1 MIGNVMKPV
10 RKRFSAILVF
20 IFGFS
25 ISVALAQ
32 SASQKQFVSASGG
45 GASASANFEARGVIG
60 ESVSGPSGNANY
72 AGKSGFYDKSV
83 APGIGLLRVTPDF
96 NSIAL
101 PTTAQFEITFET
113 ALEPGTVNSNNVFV
127 FGSQTGSMPA
137 AITLVNDDSTI
148 KIITDSEFGYG
159 ENVTVVVTK
168 NVSSIA
174 GDNLDQSVILNY
186 DIATLDGPSE
196 NPALHSPEMI
206 SFGNSPTMVAIGDIN
221 GDGNSDVVIAL
232 TGEDRLSWHA
242 GDGTGNFG
250 PAQDIQGF
258 VDVKFLSLA
267 DAEGDGDL
275 DIYAGNDTDIKIIN
289 NEDGL
294 GTSWLLDWEND
305 ESLMEEMTV
314 LLNIDFNGDGIM
326 DFITDYSDD
335 SGSDGTVFWAG
346 LPADANKNGRIA
358 QRLMDFNK
366 TTTRNYTAFA
376 VGDVDRDGDL
386 DLVSAFTNSS
396 GNHKIKWRPNINDDD
411 TFPFA
416 SSLNDIVT
424 VADRINHIEAGD
436 FNNDGWLD
444 IIYWL
449 ANNTLHAVY
458 YNPDNGNWDSFEL
471 ADDLNAMNHMAAGDL
486 NNDGN
491 LDLLM
496 VFNKEFKWLSNTGVT
511 NGFGEANSLFVTP
524 AGSPEIFHFA
534 LGDLDG
540 DADADVVFTD
550 RSNDNISWLTSGA
563 VVVPNTQPDVGSG
576 PGVDHVVTFDVPMSA
591 TRPLLFAEP
600 VDADGDVMT
609 ITVTAIPDPAQGIV
623 HLSSQLP
630 VDKSRIG
637 AKVEDVIVP
646 LAVGGSIDPLD
657 LSGLEFTASPG
668 FTGAVDDFEFVI
680 TDGKGIIKNIHDGTI
695 QMTWLDQYAE
705 VYRASGQATSSGVNF
720 ACRMADDRDVI
731 IQVRNGSSDIRDW
744 TLQKVGGVTID
755 IADLEM
761 QPNEIVYVNA
771 GPYDGQNATFRLV
784 GDNAPGGTTTAGA
797 GDLKLAEDMV
807 GTAVVT
813 VTSAI
818 TVTSNAD
825 SGPGS
830 LREAIEN
837 ANTDPGPDTVRFAAI
852 FDWGNNPIVLQSAL
866 PNINDDGTYIN
877 GDIDDDGLP
886 DVLLDGGG
894 VVSRGLGVNADDIKI
909 RGLAFVNFTS
919 SAISFGGNSKNLWI
933 VGNHLGVGL
942 DGNTAGSNNGD
953 HGISGSWFES
963 VHIGDG
969 TVKGRNVI
977 SGHTKDGI
985 SISNIDSTF
994 IFGNIVGL
1002 GRTNDTAIP
1011 NTWHGISLDNG
1022 INYAEIGNGT
1032 ATGRNIISGNGQLGV
1047 YIDQPT
1053 DVTIK
1058 GNYFGTNVAGLANRD
1073 NGWGSLFFRDGFNV
1087 VIGDST
1093 QLGRNVMAGT
1103 CDVYN
1108 EGLITFH
1115 SMDST
1120 RIFGNFIGVGADGE
1134 TPLYVKRGI
1143 YVEYSNSRVSIGG
1156 HRPMERNVI
1165 ANAEEDG
1172 IKLFRADSVIIQG
1185 NYIGV
1190 DSTGTIARGNAEN
1203 GIFIADESSNT
1214 RIFENIIANNG
1225 QSAIRVSSAEADSNT
1240 FVENY
1245 IYDNSGPGIFIDAG
1259 SQQNIAAPQLS
1270 YVDLSEILH
1279 GEAAPAAVINVYAD
1293 FGAQARY
1300 FVGTTTAAA
1309 TGDWSLPLNI
1319 ALWPEAYTHV
1329 TATQDSAGNTSA
1341 FASPI
1346 AASPGSPLLVTKH
1359 TDDGSLGTL
1368 RFAIETA
1375 NTNSGP
1381 DTIRFDPFFDW
1392 ANNPILVDA
1401 LLPIITDDS
1410 TVIIGNVD
1418 PDVTPDVTIINNYSG
1433 ADNDLRYGF
1442 QIRSAYNEIRG
1453 FIFSDFDTFDDH
1465 AVLVYLNDAHFN
1477 TIAGNY
1483 FGLNADGSVATGNYS
1498 SVSIFSGA
1506 RYNTVGGYALADGNV
1521 IAGSSDRGIYIEGS
1535 EFFPTAHNKVI
1546 NNFIGIGKDGEILS
1560 ATQGI
1565 GIEIQRADSNRIGD
1579 GTAAGRNF
1587 IAGNTHGIR
1596 ISGEVDDPASYNTI
1610 SGNYIGT
1617 DTSGTASR
1625 PNTNGIFISE
1635 HATGNSLG
1643 DGSLNGGNL
1652 ISGNT
1657 SNGIYIERG
1666 GDQTSILGNIIGLS
1680 SNGLN
1685 PLPNGS
1691 NGIEIQGN
1699 TRDILGLAIGNG
1711 TPDGRNV
1718 IAANNDWNLKIFKTD
1733 NCNIYGNYI
1742 GTDTDGNTRIN
1753 NEGAIQFRNSIN
1765 SLIQGNVIG
1774 GFDRWGGLY
1783 LADNDS
1789 LIISA
1794 NRIGIGADGA
1804 SDISAVDGILVASE
1818 PEGINLIRGEKTHI
1832 GTGEISNANYIGNF
1846 YKGIVVGADVGVTN
1860 IAGNVIGLEADGETA
1875 ASNNFGLV
1883 IHSDGNHIN
1892 RNVISANESYG
1903 VQIFSN
1909 NNIVIRNTV
1918 GPVLSGNAPVTG
1930 ANQSIGLMLWDAGSN
1945 QIGGNNYTDA
1955 NIFADNQNG
1964 LAISGG
1970 DNNTV
1975 TYNRFGIG
1983 FDGTTPLPNS
1993 GNGIRI
1999 YRTANGNLL
2008 AHNQIVGSGDNG
2020 IWVDGSDDA
2029 KNNNFNVN
2037 SIFANNSGGIE
2048 IINGGQNGVVS
2059 PIINQINSDSL
2070 LSGVAA
2076 PEALVLLYAD
2086 ELNQGELF
2094 LDSVRADINGDWIYK
2109 VGLDTIPGR
2118 YVSFTALQD
2127 SFGNTSAFSAPL
2139 QINLP
2144 PVEVAG
2150 NALDSVVAIED
2161 FNPIVIDLND
2171 HYEDP
2176 EDAGLLSFNF
2186 INTTEY
2192 LLTNVGIN
2200 ANELTFTSVPDRFG
2214 KDTLILQIVDVN
2226 GLMLLDSVVVNV
2238 TPVNDAPVVVSPIAD
2253 QVQAEDFAEYVVVD
2267 LSTVFSD
2274 PDLEALNYIP
2284 TLSVP
2289 DIVTAIVDGSDLK
2302 LAGVADASG
2311 MVTVTVRAE
2320 DAGLLFVEDSF
2331 DITLTAVNDA
2341 PVVDV
2346 TIANLNLNED
2356 FASPHVVVADLN
2368 ANFSD
2373 PESQALSFSASSD
2386 DESVVTVNVDGN
2398 KLELNAVADA
2408 SGSAIIT
2415 VTADDGAAVNN
2426 TVSTSFTVTIDAV
2439 NDAPVVVNPIAAVT
2453 LNEDFA
2459 SPHEVVADLNANFS
2473 DPESQA
2479 LSFSAS
2485 SDDESVVTVNVD
2497 GNKLEL
2503 NAVADASG
2511 SAIIT
2516 VTADDGA
2523 AVNNTVSTSFTMTI
2537 DAVNDAPVVVN
2548 PIAAVTLNEDFA
2560 SPHEVVADLNANFSD
2575 PESQALSFSASSDD
2589 ESVVTVNVD
2598 GNKLELNAVA
2608 DAFGTATITVTAD
2621 DGAAVNN
2628 TVSTSFTVTIDAV
2641 NDAPVV
2647 VNPIAA
2653 VTLNEDF
2660 ASPHEVVAD
2669 LNANFSD
2676 PESQALSFSASS
2688 DDESVVTVN
2697 VDGNKLELNA
2707 VADASGSAI
2716 ITVTADDGAAVNNT
2730 VSTSFTVTIDA
2741 VNDAPV
2747 VVNPIAAVTLNED
2760 FASPHVVV
2768 ADLNANFSDP
2778 ESQALSFSAS
2788 SDDESVVTVNVDGNK
2803 LELNAV
2809 ADASGSA
2816 IITVTADDGAA
2827 VNNTVSTSFTV
2838 TIDAVNDAPV
2848 VVNPIAAVTLN
2859 EDFASPHEVV
2869 ADLNANFSDPESQ
2882 ALSFSASS
2890 DDESVV
2896 TVNVDGDKLEL
2907 NAVADATGSAII
2919 TVTADDGAAVNNTV
2933 STSFTV
2939 TIAAE
2944 NDKPDLT
2951 LNMALKNYI
2960 EGNAPLVLDNTL
2972 TITDVDNGNLQGA
2985 VVSISANYTS
2995 SEDSLYYGGATF
3007 APVFDLASGTLRF
3020 SGGAPLADYVAALR
3034 DVRYKNTSDNPVTDE
3049 RTITFVVN
3057 DGNSDSDG
3065 ESLNVAVTPI
3075 NDPPVVTLSVANVAY
3090 TEAAGPVVL
3099 DNGIVIS
3106 DIDNTELQDAFIR
3119 ISGGYVQ
3126 GQDTLIYSGTTL
3138 TPTFDEGNGRLR
3150 LNGVATLADYQQALR
3165 EVSYNNLSANPT
3177 AGNRTVEFVLDDAA
3191 GVSLAQTMT
3200 VTVMPVNNKPVVTVS
3215 GVTLAYNENSGPQQ
3229 LDNTITVA
3237 DVDNSEFVNATVQI
3251 SNNYVQ
3257 GEDNL
3262 IYIGA
3267 SLIPQFDVPSGTLI
3281 LSGRLP
3287 KEDFQQILRDTYY
3300 ENLSDNPNTN
3310 DRTVSFVVVDGFGL
3324 NSDPGT
3330 MQIEIT
3336 SDNDKPE
3343 INLTVATVNYT
3354 ENDGP
3359 EVLDNALTLSDIDDT
3374 EIDSA
3379 VVTISGNY
3387 VPGEDVLSYGGA
3399 AFTPVFDPLS
3409 GTLTFTGSS
3418 PIADYEQALG
3428 EVRYENTS
3436 DDPNTLDRTIAFVV
3450 NDGSADSDVKTLT
3463 VDLTATNDKPVVG
3476 IDPASLTFAEGD
3488 PVVLLDPAMTITDPD
3503 DGQLAGASVYF
3514 NGGYFENEDSLYV
3527 SPIPGIAAAFDT
3539 TNGIMALSGDAS
3551 IADYQLVLRSI
3562 GYRNVSSDPTNSPR
3576 TISVVVD
3583 DGTDN
3588 SIPVSRVITIGTV
3601 NDPPVITLVQ
3611 TNPLDYIEN
3620 APALVL
3626 DNALTVSDADN
3637 LNISSAK
3644 VKIASGYV
3652 AGQDTLATGVVP
3664 PGILSSFNVPDG
3676 ELRLSGVRPSA
3687 DYQAALR
3694 AVTYINTSDNPDATM
3709 RVIAL
3714 TVNDGADDSNGAT
3727 ISINVIPQ
3735 NDIPTIDN
3743 PIADQSGDEDFP
3755 EYVVVNLNTVFSDAD
3770 GDVLAY
3776 NASVDNG
3783 KVIATIDGN
3792 LLKLAGAP
3800 DANGIAIVSVS
3811 ADDGSGPVTD
3821 DFQVTIAPVND
3832 VPVVDN
3838 VIAPVSLDE
3847 DFLSPSEVVADLNSI
3862 FSDPEAQPLSF
3873 SASSDNESVVTV
3885 NVAGNKLELNAV
3897 ADASGSAIITVT
3909 ADDGAAVNNTVS
3921 TSFTVTI
3928 DAVNDA
3934 PVVVNPIAAVTLNED
3949 FASPLEVIANLNSV
3963 FSDPEGQMLS
3973 FSAISSDLTVVTVNV
3988 DGNKLELNA
3997 VADATGTA
4005 TITVTADDGQALNN
4019 TIVNSF
4025 LVTVN
4030 AVNDAPVVDN
4040 VIAAVNLVEDFVS
4053 PSVVVADLNSIFS
4066 DPEAQPLSFS
4076 ASSDNESVVTVNVA
4090 GNKLELNAVANAFGS
4105 ANITVT
4111 ADDGQPL
4118 DNIVSTNFLV
4128 TITADNDVPVVDNPI
4143 ADQAEDEDF
4152 PEFTLAD
4159 LNTVFSDIDGDN
4171 LIFTVTFSQPNI
4183 ISATIDGSD
4192 LKLAGVRDSSGTVTV
4207 TVRATDPIGDFVED
4221 DFDIVVAPQNDA
4233 PVVDVAIANQ
4243 EVDEDFAEYTV
4254 VDLSTIFS
4262 DIDGDE
4268 LMYSATLSVPDIV
4281 IATVDGDNL
4290 TLAGEPDANGTVTV
4304 TVKGEDP
4311 SGDFVED
4318 AFDVLVNPVNDAPV
4332 VDNPIADQVIP
4343 EENLLHIDLLSNVF
4357 SDIDGPALVYSV
4369 SSKDDNVVAFRG
4381 TSDPDSLYIR
4391 AITDFVG
4398 TDSIFVSATDG
4409 EFSVSSNFLVT
4420 VTNENDQPVIANPI
4434 ADLVIDEDAA
4444 EFFVANLSSVFT
4456 DADGNITAYS
4466 VRIKD
4471 GKLSSRLDGQD
4482 LYLTPGL
4489 NENGIDSVFVT
4500 AEDAFSET
4508 VTDTFAVAITPV
4520 NDAPVIATVALS
4532 NATQDVA
4539 YADTLKA
4546 IDADLDALTFAKLS
4560 GPVWMT
4566 VNADGSIE
4574 GTPANADTTAA
4585 VTIKIEVTD
4594 GQGGSDTLTTDIAV
4608 INVNDAPEITTLSLT
4623 NAQQDVAYADT
4634 VKATDIDFGDVLIFN
4649 ALDVPAWMTVKA
4661 DGSLEGTPSN
4671 ADVAANVRVQVRVSD
4686 GELADTLDVTIDVLN
4701 INDAPVISTV
4711 ALSDATQNV
4720 AYADTVK
4727 ASDADLDALTFAKLS
4742 GPAWMTVNADG
4753 SIEGT
4758 PANAD
4763 TTAAVTIKIE
4773 VTDGQG
4779 GSDTLTTDIAVLNVN
4794 DAPNVVNPIADVV
4807 IFDTDSDVKLA
4818 ALADVFSDIDAG
4830 DMLSY
4835 NVIGN
4840 VTVNISIADD
4850 TLRISGIEGVGG
4862 IDTLLVTAT
4871 DTGLLSAIDTVIVE
4885 VQLSNEAPVLAE
4897 FPAFAVNEGESFA
4910 AINLNTYVSDA
4921 NDAKSDLKWEIS
4933 QEIDLEFVVVDD
4945 TTLTVAIPDENWF
4958 GSETVRFK
4966 VTDPQGASDSS
4977 DVSFT
4982 VLAVNDA
4989 PVLASIDTIRI
5000 DEGDPIDPLALAALA
5015 SDIDDPADSLA
5026 WSIETGTQLNASISE
5041 GDTLYLS
5048 VNDANWSGTETLDL
5062 IVSDPSGA
5070 TDTTLVTVVVN
5081 GVNDAPVFSG
5091 LAPVSLSEDD
5101 STTIILRDLVED
5113 VDSAPEAL
5121 VFAATVVAASGSI
5134 YSSDDLALRL
5144 DDASSELRFVPAA
5157 NAFGDFR
5164 VELSVSDGDG
5174 GTAIDTIDVA
5184 VSGINDAPQLGSLA
5198 DTTIFFDQT
5207 INLTLMGSDVDGD
5220 ALNYSDN
5227 SDLTS
5232 ISGNLL
5238 TVSEPGGD
5246 ARGTHLITVYASDG
5260 ALLDSTRFTLTIIGD
5275 ADAPEIQTF
5284 EFSED
5289 TSATT
5294 LARGFWVNTL
5304 AVDTLGGKSG
5314 TPSAELRYIYNVTR
5328 SADGADLSVELTGSG
5343 YYQWTELL
5351 PGSYDLA
5358 FYVAD
5363 AKGNGLAE
5371 PLYSNTLEVLPAE
5384 LQLASE
5390 TWTMMTLSRDVTST
5404 ALLNKLRAGEL
5415 YRWNGADYG
5424 SIPGEILVPG
5434 QAFWILTENPAGE
5447 RFNFET
5453 QDPITQDTLKVA
5465 LNRGWN
5471 QVGNPYEMPLRSEF
5485 ITITANGNADV
5496 PLLEAVAS
5504 EVILSDVFVFT
5515 GLTEDL
5521 TDIYRLQPIENM
5533 IFRPWEGVWIYVNAE
5548 NAVLTWSKTP
5558 VTDIQPLVSSAV
5570 LAKREGEAPNR
5581 FKVQLEGRSTQVF
5594 TVHFTDGPNVKR
5606 VPSLGRTGSRLSL
5619 SNNLMHYHVA
5629 DFAEATELR
5638 QYGIDVD
5645 VKAGDMVT
5653 VDFGGSAVAGAYLVF
5668 ESRREVIELAAG
5680 LNVFDSDVQGSGI
5693 LLLTNDLNF
5702 DPDNL
5707 PFSAGLSQNY
5717 PNPFNI
5723 TTRIRVAVPLSL
5735 HQKDVRLDVYN
5746 ILGQRVATL
5755 LNGKVDS
5762 GVRPIEWNGKNTA
5775 NNVVATGVYFFRMT
5789 IAGKQFVK
5797 KAVLLK

>member
-101 PTTAQFEITFET
+101 PSTAQFEITFET

-168 NVSSIA
+168 NVSSSA

-289 NEDGL
+289 NEVGL

-563 VVVPNTQPDVGSG
+563 VVVPNTQPDIGSG

-646 LAVGGSIDPLD
+646 LAVGDSIDPLD

-1203 GIFIADESSNT
+1203 GIFIADESSNA
-1214 RIFENIIANNG
+1214 RVFENIIANNG
-1225 QSAIRVSSAEADSNT
+1225 QSGIRVSSAEADSNT

-1245 IYDNSGPGIFIDAG
+1245 IYDNTGPGIFIDAG
-1259 SQQNIAAPQLS
+1259 SQQNIAAPVLLF
-1270 YVDLSEILH
+1270 VDESEILF
-1279 GEAAPAAVINVYAD
+1279 GQADPNSLVRVYAD
-1293 FGAQARY
+1293 FGTQARF
-1300 FVGTTTAAA
+1300 FVGSVSTLG
-1309 TGDWSLPLNI
+1309 TGEWSIPLNKGT
-1319 ALWPEAYTHV
+1319 WPEAYTNL
-1329 TATQDSAGNTSA
+1329 TATQDVNNSTSA
-1341 FASPI
+1341 FAAAIASSPTD
-1346 AASPGSPLLVTKH
+1346 PLLVTNN
-1359 TDDGSLGTL
+1359 TDDNSIGTL
-1368 RFAIETA
+1368 RFAINFA
-1375 NTNSGP
+1375 NSNSGP
-1381 DTIRFDPFFDW
+1381 DSIYFEDTFDW
-1392 ANNPILVDA
+1392 LNNPIA
-1401 LLPIITDDS
+1401 LQSDLPAITDDS
-1410 TVIIGNVD
+1410 TKINGDVDGDGLPNVIITDPTAGSLGNG
-1418 PDVTPDVTIINNYSG
+1418 IS
-1433 ADNDLRYGF
+1433 
-1442 QIRSAYNEIRG
+1442 IRSAHNDIRG
-1453 FIFSDFDTFDDH
+1453 LVINSFLGGEGILVDSD
-1465 AVLVYLNDAHFN
+1465 DAHDN
-1477 TIAGNY
+1477 LIAGNY
-1483 FGLNADGSVATGNYS
+1483 IGTNSDGSAAQSNQIGIQIVNGAYANTIGGSGPGAGNIISGNNYGVIISGSVGLDTRDNDVINNIIGLNKAGDATLGNNLYG
-1498 SVSIFSGA
+1498 IYLQRTSGNEITQ
-1506 RYNTVGGYALADGNV
+1506 RNV
-1521 IAGSSDRGIYIEGS
+1521 IAGS
-1535 EFFPTAHNKVI
+1535 
-1546 NNFIGIGKDGEILS
+1546 
-1560 ATQGI
+1560 
-1565 GIEIQRADSNRIGD
+1565 
-1579 GTAAGRNF
+1579 
-1587 IAGNTHGIR
+1587 IAGIHIIGEADK
-1596 ISGEVDDPASYNTI
+1596 ISTGNIITD
-1610 SGNYIGT
+1610 NYIGT

-1625 PNTNGIFISE
+1625 PNTIGIFISE
-1635 HATGNSLG
+1635 HSTGNFIG
-1643 DGSLNGGNL
+1643 DGSFNGGNL

-1680 SNGLN
+1680 SNGVD

-1699 TRDILGLAIGNG
+1699 ARDILDLTIGNG

-1846 YKGIVVGADVGVTN
+1846 YKGIVVGADAGVTN

-1970 DNNTV
+1970 NNNTV

-2020 IWVDGSDDA
+2020 IWVDGINDA

-2144 PVEVAG
+2144 PVINNKLGEFSA
-2150 NALDSVVAIED
+2150 DED
-2161 FNPIVIDLND
+2161 FAGPFSWVLDNAY
-2171 HYEDP
+2171 YEDP
-2176 EDAGLLSFNF
+2176 EAGQLNFTIVEAPDVLDA
-2186 INTTEY
+2186 T
-2192 LLTNVGIN
+2192 LTGGMPEVLQVTSLQNAFGI
-2200 ANELTFTSVPDRFG
+2200 
-2214 KDTLILQIVDVN
+2214 DTLILE
-2226 GLMLLDSVVVNV
+2226 
-2238 TPVNDAPVVVSPIAD
+2238 IAD
-2253 QVQAEDFAEYVVVD
+2253 DQGLVITDSLFITIA
-2267 LSTVFSD
+2267 
-2274 PDLEALNYIP
+2274 
-2284 TLSVP
+2284 
-2289 DIVTAIVDGSDLK
+2289 AI
-2302 LAGVADASG
+2302 
-2311 MVTVTVRAE
+2311 
-2320 DAGLLFVEDSF
+2320 
-2331 DITLTAVNDA
+2331 NDQ
-2341 PVVDV
+2341 PVVDAA
-2346 TIANLNLNED
+2346 IGNLALDED
-2356 FASPHVVVADLN
+2356 FDSPHVVVVDLN
-2368 ANFSD
+2368 NIFSD

-2459 SPHEVVADLNANFS
+2459 SPYEVVADLNANFS

-2575 PESQALSFSASSDD
+2575 PE
-2589 ESVVTVNVD
+2589 
-2598 GNKLELNAVA
+2598 G
-2608 DAFGTATITVTAD
+2608 
-2621 DGAAVNN
+2621 
-2628 TVSTSFTVTIDAV
+2628 
-2641 NDAPVV
+2641 
-2647 VNPIAA
+2647 
-2653 VTLNEDF
+2653 
-2660 ASPHEVVAD
+2660 
-2669 LNANFSD
+2669 
-2676 PESQALSFSASS
+2676 QALSFSASS

-2760 FASPHVVV
+2760 FASPHEVV

-2778 ESQALSFSAS
+2778 ESQPLSFSAS

-3007 APVFDLASGTLRF
+3007 APVFDLASGTLTF

-3106 DIDNTELQDAFIR
+3106 DVDNSDLVDAFIR

-3126 GQDTLIYSGTTL
+3126 GEDTLIYSGTTL

-3177 AGNRTVEFVLDDAA
+3177 AVNRTVEFVLNDGA

-3267 SLIPQFDVPSGTLI
+3267 SLIPQFDVPSGALI

-3310 DRTVSFVVVDGFGL
+3310 DRTVSFVVVDGLGL

-3409 GTLTFTGSS
+3409 GTLTFIVSS
-3418 PIADYEQALG
+3418 PIADYEQALR

-3450 NDGSADSDVKTLT
+3450 NDGSADSDIKTLT
-3463 VDLTATNDKPVVG
+3463 VDLTATNDKPVVTLTPG
-3476 IDPASLTFAEGD
+3476 SIDFQEGD
-3488 PVVLLDPAMTITDPD
+3488 PILPIDAALLVTDID
-3503 DGQLAGASVYF
+3503 DAILKSANVWIRNNYIEG
-3514 NGGYFENEDSLYV
+3514 EDSLYV
-3527 SPIPGIAAAFDT
+3527 VNPLPGITANFVT
-3539 TNGIMALSGDAS
+3539 TTGVLSLEGDATLS
-3551 IADYQLVLRSI
+3551 DYQDVLRSV
-3562 GYRNVSSDPTNSPR
+3562 GYRNVSADPTLDLR
-3576 TISVVVD
+3576 TV
-3583 DGTDN
+3583 
-3588 SIPVSRVITIGTV
+3588 SIIV
-3601 NDPPVITLVQ
+3601 NDPAVASARVDKIITVG
-3611 TNPLDYIEN
+3611 TINNPPELLFSSSDTLTYTENDEALLLDGGI
-3620 APALVL
+3620 VL
-3626 DNALTVSDADN
+3626 SDPDTP
-3637 LNISSAK
+3637 LLQSAK
-3644 VKIASGYV
+3644 VKISAGYV
-3652 AGQDTLATGVVP
+3652 EGEDVLEHGLLPIGVLATFDVP
-3664 PGILSSFNVPDG
+3664 NA
-3676 ELRLSGVRPSA
+3676 ELRFSGLSGVA
-3687 DYQAALR
+3687 NYEGLLR
-3694 AVTYINTSDNPDATM
+3694 TVTFRSVSENPGTD
-3709 RVIAL
+3709 RRRISIEVY
-3714 TVNDGADDSNGAT
+3714 DGADFSADTARYVNVVRTNDFPLITT
-3727 ISINVIPQ
+3727 IS
-3735 NDIPTIDN
+3735 
-3743 PIADQSGDEDFP
+3743 
-3755 EYVVVNLNTVFSDAD
+3755 
-3770 GDVLAY
+3770 
-3776 NASVDNG
+3776 
-3783 KVIATIDGN
+3783 
-3792 LLKLAGAP
+3792 
-3800 DANGIAIVSVS
+3800 
-3811 ADDGSGPVTD
+3811 
-3821 DFQVTIAPVND
+3821 
-3832 VPVVDN
+3832 
-3838 VIAPVSLDE
+3838 
-3847 DFLSPSEVVADLNSI
+3847 
-3862 FSDPEAQPLSF
+3862 
-3873 SASSDNESVVTV
+3873 
-3885 NVAGNKLELNAV
+3885 
-3897 ADASGSAIITVT
+3897 
-3909 ADDGAAVNNTVS
+3909 
-3921 TSFTVTI
+3921 
-3928 DAVNDA
+3928 
-3934 PVVVNPIAAVTLNED
+3934 
-3949 FASPLEVIANLNSV
+3949 
-3963 FSDPEGQMLS
+3963 
-3973 FSAISSDLTVVTVNV
+3973 
-3988 DGNKLELNA
+3988 
-3997 VADATGTA
+3997 
-4005 TITVTADDGQALNN
+4005 
-4019 TIVNSF
+4019 
-4025 LVTVN
+4025 
-4030 AVNDAPVVDN
+4030 
-4040 VIAAVNLVEDFVS
+4040 
-4053 PSVVVADLNSIFS
+4053 
-4066 DPEAQPLSFS
+4066 
-4076 ASSDNESVVTVNVA
+4076 
-4090 GNKLELNAVANAFGS
+4090 
-4105 ANITVT
+4105 
-4111 ADDGQPL
+4111 L
-4118 DNIVSTNFLV
+4118 DN
-4128 TITADNDVPVVDNPI
+4128 
-4143 ADQAEDEDF
+4143 
-4152 PEFTLAD
+4152 
-4159 LNTVFSDIDGDN
+4159 
-4171 LIFTVTFSQPNI
+4171 
-4183 ISATIDGSD
+4183 AT
-4192 LKLAGVRDSSGTVTV
+4192 
-4207 TVRATDPIGDFVED
+4207 
-4221 DFDIVVAPQNDA
+4221 
-4233 PVVDVAIANQ
+4233 
-4243 EVDEDFAEYTV
+4243 
-4254 VDLSTIFS
+4254 
-4262 DIDGDE
+4262 
-4268 LMYSATLSVPDIV
+4268 
-4281 IATVDGDNL
+4281 
-4290 TLAGEPDANGTVTV
+4290 
-4304 TVKGEDP
+4304 
-4311 SGDFVED
+4311 
-4318 AFDVLVNPVNDAPV
+4318 
-4332 VDNPIADQVIP
+4332 
-4343 EENLLHIDLLSNVF
+4343 
-4357 SDIDGPALVYSV
+4357 
-4369 SSKDDNVVAFRG
+4369 
-4381 TSDPDSLYIR
+4381 
-4391 AITDFVG
+4391 
-4398 TDSIFVSATDG
+4398 
-4409 EFSVSSNFLVT
+4409 
-4420 VTNENDQPVIANPI
+4420 
-4434 ADLVIDEDAA
+4434 
-4444 EFFVANLSSVFT
+4444 
-4456 DADGNITAYS
+4456 
-4466 VRIKD
+4466 
-4471 GKLSSRLDGQD
+4471 
-4482 LYLTPGL
+4482 
-4489 NENGIDSVFVT
+4489 
-4500 AEDAFSET
+4500 
-4508 VTDTFAVAITPV
+4508 
-4520 NDAPVIATVALS
+4520 
-4532 NATQDVA
+4532 
-4539 YADTLKA
+4539 
-4546 IDADLDALTFAKLS
+4546 
-4560 GPVWMT
+4560 
-4566 VNADGSIE
+4566 
-4574 GTPANADTTAA
+4574 
-4585 VTIKIEVTD
+4585 
-4594 GQGGSDTLTTDIAV
+4594 
-4608 INVNDAPEITTLSLT
+4608 
-4623 NAQQDVAYADT
+4623 QDVAYADT
-4634 VKATDIDFGDVLIFN
+4634 VKATDIDFGDVLTFN
-4649 ALDVPAWMTVKA
+4649 ALDVPAWMTVNA
-4661 DGSLEGTPSN
+4661 DGSLEGTPVN

-4701 INDAPVISTV
+4701 INDAPIISTV
-4711 ALSDATQNV
+4711 ALSNATQDV
-4720 AYADTVK
+4720 GLCRY
-4727 ASDADLDALTFAKLS
+4727 
-4742 GPAWMTVNADG
+4742 
-4753 SIEGT
+4753 
-4758 PANAD
+4758 
-4763 TTAAVTIKIE
+4763 
-4773 VTDGQG
+4773 GQ
-4779 GSDTLTTDIAVLNVN
+4779 S
-4794 DAPNVVNPIADVV
+4794 
-4807 IFDTDSDVKLA
+4807 
-4818 ALADVFSDIDAG
+4818 
-4830 DMLSY
+4830 
-4835 NVIGN
+4835 
-4840 VTVNISIADD
+4840 
-4850 TLRISGIEGVGG
+4850 
-4862 IDTLLVTAT
+4862 
-4871 DTGLLSAIDTVIVE
+4871 
-4885 VQLSNEAPVLAE
+4885 
-4897 FPAFAVNEGESFA
+4897 
-4910 AINLNTYVSDA
+4910 
-4921 NDAKSDLKWEIS
+4921 
-4933 QEIDLEFVVVDD
+4933 
-4945 TTLTVAIPDENWF
+4945 
-4958 GSETVRFK
+4958 
-4966 VTDPQGASDSS
+4966 
-4977 DVSFT
+4977 
-4982 VLAVNDA
+4982 
-4989 PVLASIDTIRI
+4989 
-5000 DEGDPIDPLALAALA
+5000 
-5015 SDIDDPADSLA
+5015 
-5026 WSIETGTQLNASISE
+5026 
-5041 GDTLYLS
+5041 
-5048 VNDANWSGTETLDL
+5048 
-5062 IVSDPSGA
+5062 
-5070 TDTTLVTVVVN
+5070 
-5081 GVNDAPVFSG
+5081 
-5091 LAPVSLSEDD
+5091 
-5101 STTIILRDLVED
+5101 
-5113 VDSAPEAL
+5113 
-5121 VFAATVVAASGSI
+5121 
-5134 YSSDDLALRL
+5134 
-5144 DDASSELRFVPAA
+5144 
-5157 NAFGDFR
+5157 
-5164 VELSVSDGDG
+5164 
-5174 GTAIDTIDVA
+5174 
-5184 VSGINDAPQLGSLA
+5184 
-5198 DTTIFFDQT
+5198 
-5207 INLTLMGSDVDGD
+5207 
-5220 ALNYSDN
+5220 
-5227 SDLTS
+5227 
-5232 ISGNLL
+5232 
-5238 TVSEPGGD
+5238 
-5246 ARGTHLITVYASDG
+5246 H
-5260 ALLDSTRFTLTIIGD
+5260 
-5275 ADAPEIQTF
+5275 
-5284 EFSED
+5284 
-5289 TSATT
+5289 
-5294 LARGFWVNTL
+5294 
-5304 AVDTLGGKSG
+5304 
-5314 TPSAELRYIYNVTR
+5314 
-5328 SADGADLSVELTGSG
+5328 
-5343 YYQWTELL
+5343 
-5351 PGSYDLA
+5351 
-5358 FYVAD
+5358 
-5363 AKGNGLAE
+5363 
-5371 PLYSNTLEVLPAE
+5371 
-5384 LQLASE
+5384 
-5390 TWTMMTLSRDVTST
+5390 
-5404 ALLNKLRAGEL
+5404 
-5415 YRWNGADYG
+5415 
-5424 SIPGEILVPG
+5424 
-5434 QAFWILTENPAGE
+5434 
-5447 RFNFET
+5447 
-5453 QDPITQDTLKVA
+5453 
-5465 LNRGWN
+5465 
-5471 QVGNPYEMPLRSEF
+5471 
-5485 ITITANGNADV
+5485 
-5496 PLLEAVAS
+5496 
-5504 EVILSDVFVFT
+5504 
-5515 GLTEDL
+5515 
-5521 TDIYRLQPIENM
+5521 
-5533 IFRPWEGVWIYVNAE
+5533 
-5548 NAVLTWSKTP
+5548 
-5558 VTDIQPLVSSAV
+5558 
-5570 LAKREGEAPNR
+5570 
-5581 FKVQLEGRSTQVF
+5581 
-5594 TVHFTDGPNVKR
+5594 
-5606 VPSLGRTGSRLSL
+5606 
-5619 SNNLMHYHVA
+5619 
-5629 DFAEATELR
+5629 
-5638 QYGIDVD
+5638 
-5645 VKAGDMVT
+5645 
-5653 VDFGGSAVAGAYLVF
+5653 
-5668 ESRREVIELAAG
+5668 
-5680 LNVFDSDVQGSGI
+5680 
-5693 LLLTNDLNF
+5693 
-5702 DPDNL
+5702 
-5707 PFSAGLSQNY
+5707 
-5717 PNPFNI
+5717 
-5723 TTRIRVAVPLSL
+5723 
-5735 HQKDVRLDVYN
+5735 
-5746 ILGQRVATL
+5746 
-5755 LNGKVDS
+5755 
-5762 GVRPIEWNGKNTA
+5762 
-5775 NNVVATGVYFFRMT
+5775 
-5789 IAGKQFVK
+5789 
-5797 KAVLLK
+5797 

>member
-101 PTTAQFEITFET
+101 PSTAQFEITFET

-168 NVSSIA
+168 NVSSSA

-289 NEDGL
+289 NEVGL

-563 VVVPNTQPDVGSG
+563 VVVPNTQPDIGSG

-646 LAVGGSIDPLD
+646 LAVGDSIDPLD

-1203 GIFIADESSNT
+1203 GIFIADESSNA
-1214 RIFENIIANNG
+1214 RVFENIIANNG
-1225 QSAIRVSSAEADSNT
+1225 QSGIRVSSAEADSNT

-1245 IYDNSGPGIFIDAG
+1245 IYDNTGPGIFIDAG
-1259 SQQNIAAPQLS
+1259 SQQNIAAPVLLF
-1270 YVDLSEILH
+1270 VDESEILF
-1279 GEAAPAAVINVYAD
+1279 GQADPNSLVRVYAD
-1293 FGAQARY
+1293 FGTQARF
-1300 FVGTTTAAA
+1300 FVGSVSTLG
-1309 TGDWSLPLNI
+1309 TGEWSIPLNKGT
-1319 ALWPEAYTHV
+1319 WPEAYTNL
-1329 TATQDSAGNTSA
+1329 TATQDVNNSTSA
-1341 FASPI
+1341 FAAAIASSPTD
-1346 AASPGSPLLVTKH
+1346 PLLVTNN
-1359 TDDGSLGTL
+1359 TDDNSIGTL
-1368 RFAIETA
+1368 RFAINFA
-1375 NTNSGP
+1375 NSNSGP
-1381 DTIRFDPFFDW
+1381 DSIYFEDTFDW
-1392 ANNPILVDA
+1392 LNNPIA
-1401 LLPIITDDS
+1401 LQSDLPAITDDS
-1410 TVIIGNVD
+1410 TKINGDVDGDGLPNVIITDPTAGSLGNG
-1418 PDVTPDVTIINNYSG
+1418 IS
-1433 ADNDLRYGF
+1433 
-1442 QIRSAYNEIRG
+1442 IRSAHNDIRG
-1453 FIFSDFDTFDDH
+1453 LVINSFLGGEGILVDSD
-1465 AVLVYLNDAHFN
+1465 DAHDN
-1477 TIAGNY
+1477 LIAGNY
-1483 FGLNADGSVATGNYS
+1483 IGTNSDGSAAQSNQIGIQIVNGAYANTIGGSGPGAGNIISGNNYGVIISGSVGLDTRDNDVINNIIGLNKAGDATLGNNLYG
-1498 SVSIFSGA
+1498 IYLQRTSGNEITQ
-1506 RYNTVGGYALADGNV
+1506 RNV
-1521 IAGSSDRGIYIEGS
+1521 IAGS
-1535 EFFPTAHNKVI
+1535 
-1546 NNFIGIGKDGEILS
+1546 
-1560 ATQGI
+1560 
-1565 GIEIQRADSNRIGD
+1565 
-1579 GTAAGRNF
+1579 
-1587 IAGNTHGIR
+1587 IAGIHIIGEADK
-1596 ISGEVDDPASYNTI
+1596 ISTGNIITD
-1610 SGNYIGT
+1610 NYIGT

-1635 HATGNSLG
+1635 HSTGNFIG
-1643 DGSLNGGNL
+1643 DGSFNGGNL

-1680 SNGLN
+1680 SNGVD

-1699 TRDILGLAIGNG
+1699 ARDILDLTIGNG

-1846 YKGIVVGADVGVTN
+1846 YKGIVVGADAGVTN

-1970 DNNTV
+1970 NNNTV

-2020 IWVDGSDDA
+2020 IWVDGINDA

-2331 DITLTAVNDA
+2331 DITVTAVNDA

-2356 FASPHVVVADLN
+2356 FASPHEVVADLN

-2373 PESQALSFSASSD
+2373 PESQALSFSASSDDESVVTVNVNGNKLELNAVADASGSAIITVTADDGAAVNNTVSTSFTMTIDAVNDAPVVVNPIAAVTLNEDFASPHEVVADLNANFSDPEGQALSFSASSD

-2459 SPHEVVADLNANFS
+2459 SPHE
-2473 DPESQA
+2473 
-2479 LSFSAS
+2479 
-2485 SDDESVVTVNVD
+2485 
-2497 GNKLEL
+2497 
-2503 NAVADASG
+2503 
-2511 SAIIT
+2511 
-2516 VTADDGA
+2516 
-2523 AVNNTVSTSFTMTI
+2523 
-2537 DAVNDAPVVVN
+2537 
-2548 PIAAVTLNEDFA
+2548 
-2560 SPHEVVADLNANFSD
+2560 
-2575 PESQALSFSASSDD
+2575 
-2589 ESVVTVNVD
+2589 
-2598 GNKLELNAVA
+2598 
-2608 DAFGTATITVTAD
+2608 
-2621 DGAAVNN
+2621 
-2628 TVSTSFTVTIDAV
+2628 
-2641 NDAPVV
+2641 
-2647 VNPIAA
+2647 
-2653 VTLNEDF
+2653 
-2660 ASPHEVVAD
+2660 
-2669 LNANFSD
+2669 
-2676 PESQALSFSASS
+2676 
-2688 DDESVVTVN
+2688 
-2697 VDGNKLELNA
+2697 
-2707 VADASGSAI
+2707 
-2716 ITVTADDGAAVNNT
+2716 
-2730 VSTSFTVTIDA
+2730 
-2741 VNDAPV
+2741 
-2747 VVNPIAAVTLNED
+2747 
-2760 FASPHVVV
+2760 VV

-3007 APVFDLASGTLRF
+3007 APVFDLASGTLTF

-3106 DIDNTELQDAFIR
+3106 DVDNSDLVDAFIR

-3126 GQDTLIYSGTTL
+3126 GEDTLIYSGTTL

-3177 AGNRTVEFVLDDAA
+3177 AVNRTVEFVLNDGA

-3267 SLIPQFDVPSGTLI
+3267 SLIPQFDVPSGALI

-3310 DRTVSFVVVDGFGL
+3310 DRTVSFVVVDGLGL

-3409 GTLTFTGSS
+3409 GTLTFIVSS
-3418 PIADYEQALG
+3418 PIADYEQALR

-3450 NDGSADSDVKTLT
+3450 NDGSADSDIKTLT
-3463 VDLTATNDKPVVG
+3463 VDLTATNDKPVVTLTPG
-3476 IDPASLTFAEGD
+3476 SIDFQEGD
-3488 PVVLLDPAMTITDPD
+3488 PILPIDAALLVTDID
-3503 DGQLAGASVYF
+3503 DAILKSANVWIRNNYIEG
-3514 NGGYFENEDSLYV
+3514 EDSLYV
-3527 SPIPGIAAAFDT
+3527 VNPLPGITANFVT
-3539 TNGIMALSGDAS
+3539 TTGVLSLEGDATLS
-3551 IADYQLVLRSI
+3551 DYQDVLRSV
-3562 GYRNVSSDPTNSPR
+3562 GYRNVSADPTLDLR
-3576 TISVVVD
+3576 TV
-3583 DGTDN
+3583 
-3588 SIPVSRVITIGTV
+3588 SIIV
-3601 NDPPVITLVQ
+3601 NDPAVASARVDKIITVG
-3611 TNPLDYIEN
+3611 TINNPPELLFSSSDTLTYTENDEALLLDGGI
-3620 APALVL
+3620 VL
-3626 DNALTVSDADN
+3626 SDPDTP
-3637 LNISSAK
+3637 LLQSAK
-3644 VKIASGYV
+3644 VKISAGYV
-3652 AGQDTLATGVVP
+3652 EGEDVLEHGLLPIGVLATFDVPNAELRFSGLSGVANYEGLLRTVTFRSVSENPGTDRRRISIEVYDGADFSADTARYVNVVRTNDFPLITTISLDNATQDVAYADTVKATDIDFGDVLTFNALDVP
-3664 PGILSSFNVPDG
+3664 AWMTVNADGSLEGTPVNADVAANVRVQVRVSDG
-3676 ELRLSGVRPSA
+3676 ELA
-3687 DYQAALR
+3687 D
-3694 AVTYINTSDNPDATM
+3694 T
-3709 RVIAL
+3709 
-3714 TVNDGADDSNGAT
+3714 
-3727 ISINVIPQ
+3727 
-3735 NDIPTIDN
+3735 
-3743 PIADQSGDEDFP
+3743 
-3755 EYVVVNLNTVFSDAD
+3755 
-3770 GDVLAY
+3770 
-3776 NASVDNG
+3776 
-3783 KVIATIDGN
+3783 
-3792 LLKLAGAP
+3792 
-3800 DANGIAIVSVS
+3800 
-3811 ADDGSGPVTD
+3811 
-3821 DFQVTIAPVND
+3821 
-3832 VPVVDN
+3832 
-3838 VIAPVSLDE
+3838 LD
-3847 DFLSPSEVVADLNSI
+3847 
-3862 FSDPEAQPLSF
+3862 
-3873 SASSDNESVVTV
+3873 
-3885 NVAGNKLELNAV
+3885 
-3897 ADASGSAIITVT
+3897 
-3909 ADDGAAVNNTVS
+3909 
-3921 TSFTVTI
+3921 VTI
-3928 DAVNDA
+3928 DVLNINDA
-3934 PVVVNPIAAVTLNED
+3934 P
-3949 FASPLEVIANLNSV
+3949 
-3963 FSDPEGQMLS
+3963 
-3973 FSAISSDLTVVTVNV
+3973 
-3988 DGNKLELNA
+3988 
-3997 VADATGTA
+3997 
-4005 TITVTADDGQALNN
+4005 
-4019 TIVNSF
+4019 
-4025 LVTVN
+4025 
-4030 AVNDAPVVDN
+4030 
-4040 VIAAVNLVEDFVS
+4040 
-4053 PSVVVADLNSIFS
+4053 
-4066 DPEAQPLSFS
+4066 
-4076 ASSDNESVVTVNVA
+4076 
-4090 GNKLELNAVANAFGS
+4090 
-4105 ANITVT
+4105 
-4111 ADDGQPL
+4111 
-4118 DNIVSTNFLV
+4118 
-4128 TITADNDVPVVDNPI
+4128 
-4143 ADQAEDEDF
+4143 
-4152 PEFTLAD
+4152 
-4159 LNTVFSDIDGDN
+4159 
-4171 LIFTVTFSQPNI
+4171 I
-4183 ISATIDGSD
+4183 IS
-4192 LKLAGVRDSSGTVTV
+4192 
-4207 TVRATDPIGDFVED
+4207 
-4221 DFDIVVAPQNDA
+4221 
-4233 PVVDVAIANQ
+4233 
-4243 EVDEDFAEYTV
+4243 
-4254 VDLSTIFS
+4254 
-4262 DIDGDE
+4262 
-4268 LMYSATLSVPDIV
+4268 
-4281 IATVDGDNL
+4281 
-4290 TLAGEPDANGTVTV
+4290 
-4304 TVKGEDP
+4304 
-4311 SGDFVED
+4311 
-4318 AFDVLVNPVNDAPV
+4318 
-4332 VDNPIADQVIP
+4332 
-4343 EENLLHIDLLSNVF
+4343 
-4357 SDIDGPALVYSV
+4357 
-4369 SSKDDNVVAFRG
+4369 
-4381 TSDPDSLYIR
+4381 
-4391 AITDFVG
+4391 
-4398 TDSIFVSATDG
+4398 
-4409 EFSVSSNFLVT
+4409 
-4420 VTNENDQPVIANPI
+4420 
-4434 ADLVIDEDAA
+4434 
-4444 EFFVANLSSVFT
+4444 
-4456 DADGNITAYS
+4456 
-4466 VRIKD
+4466 
-4471 GKLSSRLDGQD
+4471 
-4482 LYLTPGL
+4482 
-4489 NENGIDSVFVT
+4489 
-4500 AEDAFSET
+4500 
-4508 VTDTFAVAITPV
+4508 
-4520 NDAPVIATVALS
+4520 TVALS

-4539 YADTLKA
+4539 YADTVKA
-4546 IDADLDALTFAKLS
+4546 TDADLDALTFAKLS
-4560 GPVWMT
+4560 GPAWMTVNADGSIEGVPTNDDTTAAVTIEIEVTDGQGGSDILTTDIAVINVNDAPEITTLSLTNAQQDVAYADTVKATDIDFGDVLTFNALDVPAWMTVKADGSLEGTPSNADVSANVRVQVRVSDGELADTLDVTIDVLNINDAPIISTVALSNATQDVAYADTVKATDADLDALTFAKLSGPAWMTVNADGSIEGVPTNDDTTAAVTIEIEVTDGQGGSDILTTDIAVINVNDAPEITTLSLTNAQQDVAYADTVKATDIDFGDVLTFNALDVPAWMTVKADGSLEGTPSNADVAANVRVQVRVSDGELADTLDVTIDVLNINDAPVISTVALSDATQDVAYADTVKASDADLDDLTFAPVSVPAWMT

-4634 VKATDIDFGDVLIFN
+4634 VKATDIDFGDVLTFN

-4671 ADVAANVRVQVRVSD
+4671 ADVSANVRVQVRVSD

-4711 ALSDATQNV
+4711 ALSDATQDV

-4727 ASDADLDALTFAKLS
+4727 ATDADLDALTFTKLS

-4840 VTVNISIADD
+4840 GTVNISTADD

-4977 DVSFT
+4977 DVSFS

-5026 WSIETGTQLNASISE
+5026 WSIETGIQLNASISE

-5048 VNDANWSGTETLDL
+5048 VNDANWSGTESLDL

-5207 INLTLMGSDVDGD
+5207 ISLTLMGSDVDGD
-5220 ALNYSDN
+5220 TLNYSVN
-5227 SDLTS
+5227 NDLTS

-5238 TVSEPGGD
+5238 MVSEPGGD

-5371 PLYSNTLEVLPAE
+5371 PLYSNTLVVLPAVV
-5384 LQLASE
+5384 QLASE

-5548 NAVLTWSKTP
+5548 SAVLTWSKTP

-5570 LAKREGEAPNR
+5570 LAKREGDAPNR

-5594 TVHFTDGPNVKR
+5594 TVHFTEGPNVKR

-5755 LNGKVDS
+5755 LNRKLDS

>member
-101 PTTAQFEITFET
+101 PSTAQFEITFET

-168 NVSSIA
+168 NVSSSA

-289 NEDGL
+289 NEVGL

-563 VVVPNTQPDVGSG
+563 VVVPNTQPDIGSG

-646 LAVGGSIDPLD
+646 LAVGDSIDPLD

-1203 GIFIADESSNT
+1203 GIFIADESSNA
-1214 RIFENIIANNG
+1214 RVFENIIANNG
-1225 QSAIRVSSAEADSNT
+1225 QSGIRVSSAEADSNT

-1245 IYDNSGPGIFIDAG
+1245 IYDNTGPGIFIDAG
-1259 SQQNIAAPQLS
+1259 SQQNIAAPVLLF
-1270 YVDLSEILH
+1270 VDESEILF
-1279 GEAAPAAVINVYAD
+1279 GQADPNSLVRVYAD
-1293 FGAQARY
+1293 FGTQARF
-1300 FVGTTTAAA
+1300 FVGSVSTLG
-1309 TGDWSLPLNI
+1309 TGEWSIPLNKGT
-1319 ALWPEAYTHV
+1319 WPEAYTNL
-1329 TATQDSAGNTSA
+1329 TATQDVNNSTSA
-1341 FASPI
+1341 FAAAIASSPTD
-1346 AASPGSPLLVTKH
+1346 PLLVTNN
-1359 TDDGSLGTL
+1359 TDDNSIGTL
-1368 RFAIETA
+1368 RFAINFA
-1375 NTNSGP
+1375 NSNSGP
-1381 DTIRFDPFFDW
+1381 DSIYFEDTFDW
-1392 ANNPILVDA
+1392 LNNPIA
-1401 LLPIITDDS
+1401 LQSDLPAITDDS
-1410 TVIIGNVD
+1410 TKINGDVDGDGLPNVIITDPTAGSLGNG
-1418 PDVTPDVTIINNYSG
+1418 IS
-1433 ADNDLRYGF
+1433 
-1442 QIRSAYNEIRG
+1442 IRSAHNDIRG
-1453 FIFSDFDTFDDH
+1453 LVINSFLGGEGILVDSD
-1465 AVLVYLNDAHFN
+1465 DAHDN
-1477 TIAGNY
+1477 LIAGNY
-1483 FGLNADGSVATGNYS
+1483 IGTNSDGSAAQSNQIGIQIVNGAYANTIGGSGPGAGNIISGNNYGVIISGSVGLDTRDNDVINNIIGLNKAGDATLGNNLYG
-1498 SVSIFSGA
+1498 IYLQRTSGNEITQ
-1506 RYNTVGGYALADGNV
+1506 RNV
-1521 IAGSSDRGIYIEGS
+1521 IAGS
-1535 EFFPTAHNKVI
+1535 
-1546 NNFIGIGKDGEILS
+1546 
-1560 ATQGI
+1560 
-1565 GIEIQRADSNRIGD
+1565 
-1579 GTAAGRNF
+1579 
-1587 IAGNTHGIR
+1587 IAGIHIIGEADK
-1596 ISGEVDDPASYNTI
+1596 ISTGNIITD
-1610 SGNYIGT
+1610 NYIGT

-1625 PNTNGIFISE
+1625 PNTIGIFISE
-1635 HATGNSLG
+1635 HSTGNFIG
-1643 DGSLNGGNL
+1643 DGSFNGGNL

-1680 SNGLN
+1680 SNGVD

-1699 TRDILGLAIGNG
+1699 ARDILDLTIGNG

-1846 YKGIVVGADVGVTN
+1846 YKGIVVGADAGVTN

-1970 DNNTV
+1970 NNNTV

-2020 IWVDGSDDA
+2020 IWVDGINDA

-2144 PVEVAG
+2144 PVINNKLGEFSA
-2150 NALDSVVAIED
+2150 DED
-2161 FNPIVIDLND
+2161 FAGPFSWVLDNAY
-2171 HYEDP
+2171 YEDP
-2176 EDAGLLSFNF
+2176 EAGQLNFTIVEAPDVLDA
-2186 INTTEY
+2186 T
-2192 LLTNVGIN
+2192 LTGGMPEVLQVTSLQNAFGI
-2200 ANELTFTSVPDRFG
+2200 
-2214 KDTLILQIVDVN
+2214 DTLILE
-2226 GLMLLDSVVVNV
+2226 
-2238 TPVNDAPVVVSPIAD
+2238 IAD
-2253 QVQAEDFAEYVVVD
+2253 DQGLVITDSLFITIA
-2267 LSTVFSD
+2267 
-2274 PDLEALNYIP
+2274 
-2284 TLSVP
+2284 
-2289 DIVTAIVDGSDLK
+2289 AI
-2302 LAGVADASG
+2302 
-2311 MVTVTVRAE
+2311 
-2320 DAGLLFVEDSF
+2320 
-2331 DITLTAVNDA
+2331 NDQ
-2341 PVVDV
+2341 PVVDAA
-2346 TIANLNLNED
+2346 IGNLALDED
-2356 FASPHVVVADLN
+2356 FDSPHVVVVDLN
-2368 ANFSD
+2368 NIFSD

-2459 SPHEVVADLNANFS
+2459 SPYEVVADLNANFS

-2575 PESQALSFSASSDD
+2575 PE
-2589 ESVVTVNVD
+2589 
-2598 GNKLELNAVA
+2598 G
-2608 DAFGTATITVTAD
+2608 
-2621 DGAAVNN
+2621 
-2628 TVSTSFTVTIDAV
+2628 
-2641 NDAPVV
+2641 
-2647 VNPIAA
+2647 
-2653 VTLNEDF
+2653 
-2660 ASPHEVVAD
+2660 
-2669 LNANFSD
+2669 
-2676 PESQALSFSASS
+2676 QALSFSASS

-2760 FASPHVVV
+2760 FASPHEVV

-3007 APVFDLASGTLRF
+3007 APVFDLASGTLTF

-3106 DIDNTELQDAFIR
+3106 DVDNSDLVDAFIR

-3126 GQDTLIYSGTTL
+3126 GEDTLIYSGTTL

-3177 AGNRTVEFVLDDAA
+3177 AVNRTVEFVLNDGA

-3267 SLIPQFDVPSGTLI
+3267 SLIPQFDVPSGALI

-3310 DRTVSFVVVDGFGL
+3310 DRTVSFVVVDGLGL

-3409 GTLTFTGSS
+3409 GTLTFIVSS
-3418 PIADYEQALG
+3418 PIADYEQALR

-3450 NDGSADSDVKTLT
+3450 NDGSADSDIKTLT
-3463 VDLTATNDKPVVG
+3463 VDLTATNDKPVVTLTPG
-3476 IDPASLTFAEGD
+3476 SIDFQEGD
-3488 PVVLLDPAMTITDPD
+3488 PILPIDAALLVTDID
-3503 DGQLAGASVYF
+3503 DAILKSANVWIRNNYIEG
-3514 NGGYFENEDSLYV
+3514 EDSLYV
-3527 SPIPGIAAAFDT
+3527 VNPLPGITANFVT
-3539 TNGIMALSGDAS
+3539 TTGVLSLEGDATLS
-3551 IADYQLVLRSI
+3551 DYQDVLRSV
-3562 GYRNVSSDPTNSPR
+3562 GYRNVSADPTLDLR
-3576 TISVVVD
+3576 TV
-3583 DGTDN
+3583 
-3588 SIPVSRVITIGTV
+3588 SIIV
-3601 NDPPVITLVQ
+3601 NDPAVASARVDKIITVG
-3611 TNPLDYIEN
+3611 TINNPPELLFSSSDTLTYTENDEALLLDGGI
-3620 APALVL
+3620 VL
-3626 DNALTVSDADN
+3626 SDPDTP
-3637 LNISSAK
+3637 LLQSAK
-3644 VKIASGYV
+3644 VKISAGYV
-3652 AGQDTLATGVVP
+3652 EGEDVLEHGLLPIGVLATFDVPNAELRFSGLSGVANYEGLLRTVTFRSVSENPGTDRRRISIEVYDGADFSADTARYVNVVRTNDFPLITTISLDNATQDVAYADTVKATDIDFGDVLTFNALDVP
-3664 PGILSSFNVPDG
+3664 AWMTVNADGSLEGTPVNADVAANVRVQVRVSDG
-3676 ELRLSGVRPSA
+3676 ELA
-3687 DYQAALR
+3687 D
-3694 AVTYINTSDNPDATM
+3694 T
-3709 RVIAL
+3709 
-3714 TVNDGADDSNGAT
+3714 
-3727 ISINVIPQ
+3727 
-3735 NDIPTIDN
+3735 
-3743 PIADQSGDEDFP
+3743 
-3755 EYVVVNLNTVFSDAD
+3755 
-3770 GDVLAY
+3770 
-3776 NASVDNG
+3776 
-3783 KVIATIDGN
+3783 
-3792 LLKLAGAP
+3792 
-3800 DANGIAIVSVS
+3800 
-3811 ADDGSGPVTD
+3811 
-3821 DFQVTIAPVND
+3821 
-3832 VPVVDN
+3832 
-3838 VIAPVSLDE
+3838 LD
-3847 DFLSPSEVVADLNSI
+3847 
-3862 FSDPEAQPLSF
+3862 
-3873 SASSDNESVVTV
+3873 
-3885 NVAGNKLELNAV
+3885 
-3897 ADASGSAIITVT
+3897 
-3909 ADDGAAVNNTVS
+3909 
-3921 TSFTVTI
+3921 VTI
-3928 DAVNDA
+3928 DVLNINDA
-3934 PVVVNPIAAVTLNED
+3934 P
-3949 FASPLEVIANLNSV
+3949 
-3963 FSDPEGQMLS
+3963 
-3973 FSAISSDLTVVTVNV
+3973 
-3988 DGNKLELNA
+3988 
-3997 VADATGTA
+3997 
-4005 TITVTADDGQALNN
+4005 
-4019 TIVNSF
+4019 
-4025 LVTVN
+4025 
-4030 AVNDAPVVDN
+4030 
-4040 VIAAVNLVEDFVS
+4040 
-4053 PSVVVADLNSIFS
+4053 
-4066 DPEAQPLSFS
+4066 
-4076 ASSDNESVVTVNVA
+4076 
-4090 GNKLELNAVANAFGS
+4090 
-4105 ANITVT
+4105 
-4111 ADDGQPL
+4111 
-4118 DNIVSTNFLV
+4118 
-4128 TITADNDVPVVDNPI
+4128 
-4143 ADQAEDEDF
+4143 
-4152 PEFTLAD
+4152 
-4159 LNTVFSDIDGDN
+4159 
-4171 LIFTVTFSQPNI
+4171 I
-4183 ISATIDGSD
+4183 IS
-4192 LKLAGVRDSSGTVTV
+4192 
-4207 TVRATDPIGDFVED
+4207 
-4221 DFDIVVAPQNDA
+4221 
-4233 PVVDVAIANQ
+4233 
-4243 EVDEDFAEYTV
+4243 
-4254 VDLSTIFS
+4254 
-4262 DIDGDE
+4262 
-4268 LMYSATLSVPDIV
+4268 
-4281 IATVDGDNL
+4281 
-4290 TLAGEPDANGTVTV
+4290 
-4304 TVKGEDP
+4304 
-4311 SGDFVED
+4311 
-4318 AFDVLVNPVNDAPV
+4318 
-4332 VDNPIADQVIP
+4332 
-4343 EENLLHIDLLSNVF
+4343 
-4357 SDIDGPALVYSV
+4357 
-4369 SSKDDNVVAFRG
+4369 
-4381 TSDPDSLYIR
+4381 
-4391 AITDFVG
+4391 
-4398 TDSIFVSATDG
+4398 
-4409 EFSVSSNFLVT
+4409 
-4420 VTNENDQPVIANPI
+4420 
-4434 ADLVIDEDAA
+4434 
-4444 EFFVANLSSVFT
+4444 
-4456 DADGNITAYS
+4456 
-4466 VRIKD
+4466 
-4471 GKLSSRLDGQD
+4471 
-4482 LYLTPGL
+4482 
-4489 NENGIDSVFVT
+4489 
-4500 AEDAFSET
+4500 
-4508 VTDTFAVAITPV
+4508 
-4520 NDAPVIATVALS
+4520 TVALS

-4539 YADTLKA
+4539 YADTVKA
-4546 IDADLDALTFAKLS
+4546 TDADLDALTFAKLS
-4560 GPVWMT
+4560 GPAWMTVNADGSIEGVPTNDDTTAAVTIEIEVTDGQGGSDILTTDIAVINVNDAPEITTLSLTNAQQDVAYADTVKATDIDFGDVLTFNALDVPAWMTVKADGSLEGTPSNADVSANVRVQVRVSDGELADTLDVTIDVLNINDAPIISTVALSNATQDVAYADTVKATDADLDALTFAKLSGPAWMTVNADGSIEGVPTNDDTTAAVTIEIEVTDGQGGSDILTTDIAVINVNDAPEITTLSLTNAQQDVAYADTVKATDIDFGDVLTFNALDVPAWMTVNADGSLEGTPVNADVAANVRVQVRVSDGELADTLDVTIDVLNINDAPIISTVALSNATQDVAYADTVKATDADLDALTFAKLSGPAWMTVNADGSIEGVPTNDDTTAAVTIEIEVTDGQGGSDILTTDIAVINVNDAPEITTLSLTNAQQDVAYADTVKATDIDFGDVLTFNALDVPAWMTVKADGSLEGTPSNADVSANVRVQVRVSDGELADTLDVTIDVLNINDAPIISTVALSNATQDVAYADTVKATDADLDALTFAKLSGPAWMTVNADGSIEGVPTNDDTTAAVTIEIEVTDGQGGSDILTTDIAVINVNDAPEITTLSLTNAQQDVAYADTVKATDIDFGDVLTFNALDVPAWMTVKADGSLEGTPSNADVAANVRVQVRVSDGELADTLDVTIDVLNINDAPVISTVALSDATQDVAYADTVKASDADLDDLTFAPVSVPAWMT

-4634 VKATDIDFGDVLIFN
+4634 VKATDIDFGDVLTFN

-4711 ALSDATQNV
+4711 ALSDATQDV

-4763 TTAAVTIKIE
+4763 ATAAVTIKIE

-4794 DAPNVVNPIADVV
+4794 DAPNVINPIADVV

-4830 DMLSY
+4830 DVLSY

-4840 VTVNISIADD
+4840 GTVNISTADD

-4862 IDTLLVTAT
+4862 IDTLLVMAT

-5101 STTIILRDLVED
+5101 STTITLRDLVED

-5207 INLTLMGSDVDGD
+5207 ISLTLMGSDVDGD
-5220 ALNYSDN
+5220 TLNYSVN
-5227 SDLTS
+5227 NDLTS

-5238 TVSEPGGD
+5238 MVSEPGGD

-5371 PLYSNTLEVLPAE
+5371 PLYSNTLVVLPAVV
-5384 LQLASE
+5384 QLASE

-5548 NAVLTWSKTP
+5548 SAVLTWSKTP

-5570 LAKREGEAPNR
+5570 LAKREGDAPNR

-5594 TVHFTDGPNVKR
+5594 TVHFTEGPNVKR

-5755 LNGKVDS
+5755 LNRKLDS